1 MPEAAEGLGLD
12 GDEAGAVVGEVG
24 RVDVGDVGEV
34 DVGEVGEVG
43 EVEVVGGTTATLLAG
58 R

>member
-24 RVDVGDVGEV
+24 VDVGDVGEV